1 MWRFDMMTPAVR
13 RSALSLSGG
22 CLGVL
27 LGAVLLLAAPPARAV
42 DPWVDTG
49 FDSITPRPDADL
61 VLVRER
67 AFESV
72 DLSSL
77 DLGVQDYV
85 QSIYFR
91 FNTGHRRAASFT
103 GIAIF
108 PEGVKILGFVTD
120 EVDLGGSD
128 DDDRMAGAD
137 AIFGID
143 VDPNDYVG
151 RSRGFEY
158 GGQTSSSEFILQDTE
173 RSFAFALNVAGGLDD
188 FRVIID
194 YGDSFPIDLSFDVL
208 AYDLGVVGA
217 AVSSPGIRVGRTD
230 DTVVGNG
237 DFGEV
242 QSLLRIPLTAYEG
255 PEVEPQLE

>member
-1 MWRFDMMTPAVR
+1 MTP
-13 RSALSLSGG
+13 SAFHRLAFPLSGST
-22 CLGVL
+22 LGAL
-27 LGAVLLLAAPPARAV
+27 FGAVLLLAASPVHAV

-49 FDSITPRPDADL
+49 FDQITPRPDADL
-61 VLVRER
+61 VVVREQ
-67 AFESV
+67 AFESL

-91 FNTGHRRAASFT
+91 FNKGERGVVSFT

-143 VDPNDYVG
+143 LDPDDY
-151 RSRGFEY
+151 SAKARGFEY
-158 GGQTSSSEFILQDTE
+158 GGLPGSSEFILADTE
-173 RSFAFALNVAGGLDD
+173 RSFAFALNVTCGVDD
-188 FRVIID
+188 FRVLID
-194 YGDSFPIDLSFDVL
+194 YGDSFPPDLSFDIL
-208 AYDLGVVGA
+208 AYDLGKIGG

-230 DTVVGNG
+230 GSVVGNG

-242 QSLLRIPLTAYEG
+242 QALFGIPLTSDEW
-255 PEVEPQLE
+255 PDVERQLE